1 MSNHSLQDKIRLWTE
16 RFEALSL
23 RERLL
28 FLISVIAV
36 LYMGWDMVLMERV
49 RAQQKTALVQMKK
62 WQSQI
67 TEIDQRIQLASA
79 TLAGGQQNQAMQR
92 ITQLKSEISDITQ
105 RQKALAGSF
114 IRPRQMVDVLKGL
127 LATERGLQLTRL
139 QSQAV
144 QPLIYRMPAGTPS
157 NAPLTPELAAKI
169 GPNTEQQVQQLQ
181 QQSSESATA
190 ISGGAALPQ
199 VYKHGLEIVFQGDYN
214 STLSYLRKL
223 EQLPWKFYWEEVV
236 YEVLD
241 YPKAQILVRIH
252 TLSLDKGWIS
262 V

>member
-1 MSNHSLQDKIRLWTE
+1 MKSPIKEKIQLWSD

-23 RERLL
+23 RERAL
-28 FLISVIAV
+28 FLISIIAV
-36 LYMGWDMVLMERV
+36 LYIAWDMLLMDRV
-49 RAQQKTALVQMKK
+49 RDQQKNAVVQMKK

-67 TEIDQRIQLASA
+67 ADIDKRIQMTSASLSVKKP
-79 TLAGGQQNQAMQR
+79 TQAMQR
-92 ITQLKSEISDITQ
+92 IEQLKSEISEISQ
-105 RQKALAGSF
+105 RQKALAVGF
-114 IRPRQMVDVLKGL
+114 IRPGQMVDVLKGL
-127 LATERGLQLTRL
+127 LATERGLQLTKL

-144 QPLIYRMPAGTPS
+144 QPLIRRLPEPKAQVSSS
-157 NAPLTPELAAKI
+157 NKALAA
-169 GPNTEQQVQQLQ
+169 NTK
-181 QQSSESATA
+181 QQSEEKVLESNVQNNVG
-190 ISGGAALPQ
+190 SSVNLPE

-241 YPKAQILVRIH
+241 YPKAQIMVRIH
-252 TLSLDKGWIS
+252 TLSLDNGWIS

>member
-1 MSNHSLQDKIRLWTE
+1 MKAAMKGPLKEKIHLWSE

-23 RERLL
+23 RERAL
-28 FLISVIAV
+28 FLVSIIAI
-36 LYMGWDMVLMERV
+36 LYIFWDMVLMERV
-49 RAQQKTALVQMKK
+49 QQQQKTAVIQMKK

-67 TEIDQRIQLASA
+67 SDIDNRIQLASA
-79 TLAGGQQNQAMQR
+79 AMSGDKQKQAMQR
-92 ITQLKSEISDITQ
+92 IERLKAEISDINK
-105 RQKALAGSF
+105 RQKALTVGF
-114 IRPRQMVDVLKGL
+114 IRPQQMVDVLKGL

-139 QSQAV
+139 QSQVV
-144 QPLIYRMPAGTPS
+144 QPLIRRLPEPS
-157 NAPLTPELAAKI
+157 SAASSVHKRRSANATQQPKKSLEENVLDDNASSTTTLPE
-169 GPNTEQQVQQLQ
+169 
-181 QQSSESATA
+181 
-190 ISGGAALPQ
+190 

>member
-1 MSNHSLQDKIRLWTE
+1 MIAPLKEKLQMWSE

-28 FLISVIAV
+28 FLVSLIAV
-36 LYMGWDMVLMERV
+36 LYFAWDMLLMERV
-49 RAQQKTALVQMKK
+49 RAQQKAAIVQMKK

-67 TEIDQRIQLASA
+67 ADIDKRIQTTTAIL
-79 TLAGGQQNQAMQR
+79 GGNQQAQMMSR
-92 ITQLKSEISDITQ
+92 IDRLRSEISDLNQ
-105 RQKALAGSF
+105 QQKTLAVSF

-144 QPLIYRMPAGTPS
+144 QPLIHRVPEPRPNPISAIKPPAA
-157 NAPLTPELAAKI
+157 NAKQSAEKKSPANEANSEN
-169 GPNTEQQVQQLQ
+169 NTNK
-181 QQSSESATA
+181 ANK
-190 ISGGAALPQ
+190 AALPE
-199 VYKHGLEIVFQGDYN
+199 VYKHGMEIVFQGDYS

-241 YPKAQILVRIH
+241 YPKAQIMVRIH
-252 TLSLDKGWIS
+252 TLSLNKGWIS

>member
-1 MSNHSLQDKIRLWTE
+1 MKSAIQSPLKEKIRLWAE

-23 RERLL
+23 RERVL
-28 FLISVIAV
+28 FLISILAV
-36 LYMGWDMVLMERV
+36 LYFAWDLVLMEKV
-49 RAQQKTALVQMKK
+49 RHQQKNTVIQMKK

-67 TEIDQRIQLASA
+67 ADIDRRILTTSA
-79 TLAGGQQNQAMQR
+79 TLSGNQQTQAMLR
-92 ITQLKSEISDITQ
+92 IERLKSEISDINQ
-105 RQKALAGSF
+105 RQKALAVSF

-139 QSQAV
+139 QSLAV
-144 QPLIYRMPAGTPS
+144 QPLIRKV
-157 NAPLTPELAAKI
+157 PEPKTANSVVKK
-169 GPNTEQQVQQLQ
+169 
-181 QQSSESATA
+181 SATNA
-190 ISGGAALPQ
+190 KLPEAKGSEPATLEKNASGATTLPE

-214 STLSYLRKL
+214 STLSYLQKL

-241 YPKAQILVRIH
+241 YPKAQIMVRIH

>member
-1 MSNHSLQDKIRLWTE
+1 MNLALPNPLKEKIRLWSE

-23 RERLL
+23 RERVL
-28 FLISVIAV
+28 FLVSILAVFYIA
-36 LYMGWDMVLMERV
+36 WDMLLMERL
-49 RAQQKTALVQMKK
+49 RDQQKTTVIQMKK

-67 TEIDQRIQLASA
+67 ADIDKRIQSTSTSLS
-79 TLAGGQQNQAMQR
+79 GGQQKQAMLR
-92 ITQLKSEISDITQ
+92 VEQLKSEINDINQ
-105 RQKALAGSF
+105 RQKALAVSF

-139 QSQAV
+139 QSQTA
-144 QPLIYRMPAGTPS
+144 QPLIHKPLEPKANNSSIKKSLAADIKQPKDKRSEQSEPENSVS
-157 NAPLTPELAAKI
+157 NAATLPE
-169 GPNTEQQVQQLQ
+169 
-181 QQSSESATA
+181 
-190 ISGGAALPQ
+190 

-241 YPKAQILVRIH
+241 YPKAQIMVRIH

>member
-1 MSNHSLQDKIRLWTE
+1 MTAQLKEKIQSWSE

-28 FLISVIAV
+28 FLGVVIAV
-36 LYMGWDMVLMERV
+36 LYIGWDMVLMERV
-49 RAQQKTALVQMKK
+49 RSQQKMEVVQLKK
-62 WQSQI
+62 IRSQI
-67 TEIDQRIQLASA
+67 ADIDKRIHITSA
-79 TLAGGQQNQAMQR
+79 ALGGSKQNQAIQR
-92 ITQLKSEISDITQ
+92 IERLKLEISELNQ
-105 RQKALAGSF
+105 RQKALAVSF

-127 LATERGLQLTRL
+127 LATEKGLQLTRL
-139 QSQAV
+139 KSLAV
-144 QPLIYRMPAGTPS
+144 QSLIHRTPQTNS
-157 NAPLTPELAAKI
+157 HGSSRSVNPKAAIAAKSRSVE
-169 GPNTEQQVQQLQ
+169 P
-181 QQSSESATA
+181 SEPASDTNNKAN
-190 ISGGAALPQ
+190 LPE

-214 STLSYLRKL
+214 STLSYLKKL

-241 YPKAQILVRIH
+241 YPKAQIMVRIH

>member
-1 MSNHSLQDKIRLWTE
+1 MSVLLKEKIQLWSE

-28 FLISVIAV
+28 FLGVILAV
-36 LYMGWDMVLMERV
+36 MYIGWDMVLMDRV
-49 RAQQKTALVQMKK
+49 RSQQKTVAIQVKK
-62 WQSQI
+62 WRSQI
-67 TEIDQRIQLASA
+67 ADIDQRIQAVSASLNGS
-79 TLAGGQQNQAMQR
+79 TQQQAIQR
-92 ITQLKSEISDITQ
+92 IESLKSEISEINQ
-105 RQKALAGSF
+105 RQKALAVSF

-127 LATERGLQLTRL
+127 LATEKGLQLTRL

-144 QPLIYRMPAGTPS
+144 QSLIGRAPEPRLPAHSQPHS
-157 NAPLTPELAAKI
+157 QKK
-169 GPNTEQQVQQLQ
+169 
-181 QQSSESATA
+181 QQSTAPPKSQPKRQSEVPSQQ
-190 ISGGAALPQ
+190 GGTAALPE

-223 EQLPWKFYWEEVV
+223 EQLPWKFYWEEVA

-252 TLSLDKGWIS
+252 TLSLDRRWIS

>member
-1 MSNHSLQDKIRLWTE
+1 MKTETKVPLKQTIRLWSD

-23 RERLL
+23 RERVL
-28 FLISVIAV
+28 FSVSIIAV
-36 LYMGWDMVLMERV
+36 LYIAWDMMLMERV
-49 RAQQKTALVQMKK
+49 RNQQKSTVIQMKK

-67 TEIDQRIQLASA
+67 ADIDSRIQLATASLSGNQHQQA
-79 TLAGGQQNQAMQR
+79 LAR
-92 ITQLKSEISDITQ
+92 IQLLKSELSDINQ
-105 RQKALAGSF
+105 RQKALAVSF

-144 QPLIYRMPAGTPS
+144 QPLIHRKPELQSDLSSIDKQTAPITKRRSQDNIPQNDIIE
-157 NAPLTPELAAKI
+157 NAPGNTAKLPE
-169 GPNTEQQVQQLQ
+169 
-181 QQSSESATA
+181 
-190 ISGGAALPQ
+190 

-223 EQLPWKFYWEEVV
+223 EQLPWKFYWEEVE

-241 YPKAQILVRIH
+241 YPTAQILVRIH